1 MAALPLR
8 RWAMERKGEHSY
20 TRWMTPREETLA
32 ELLAIHSVF
41 YRPRKPFVLSS
52 GATSPFYFDCRRTTM
67 LPAAMPL
74 IGRLVFERIRGAV
87 DAVGGLTM
95 GADPI
100 ACAVA
105 YYSQSRGQPIAAFTV
120 RKEAKAHGMQRW
132 IEGAVAPKSR
142 VAIVEDVVTS
152 GESTLRAIARCRQE
166 ELRVERVV
174 VLVDR
179 EEGGMERIAAE
190 AGAAATSALFRRSEV
205 DAIWRRLHR
214 RGPVRASRRA

>member
-1 MAALPLR
+1 VFDRIQGAA
-8 RWAMERKGEHSY
+8 
-20 TRWMTPREETLA
+20 
-32 ELLAIHSVF
+32 
-41 YRPRKPFVLSS
+41 
-52 GATSPFYFDCRRTTM
+52 
-67 LPAAMPL
+67 
-74 IGRLVFERIRGAV
+74 

-105 YYSQSRGQPIAAFTV
+105 YYSQGRAHPIAAFTV

-142 VAIVEDVVTS
+142 VAVVEDVVTS
-152 GESTLRAIARCRQE
+152 GESTLRAIARCRE
-166 ELRVERVV
+166 EGLRVERVV

-179 EEGGMERIAAE
+179 EEGGMERIAADV
-190 AGAAATSALFRRSEV
+190 GAARASALFRRAEI
-205 DAIWRRLHR
+205 DAVWRRLHR

>member
-1 MAALPLR
+1 MN
-8 RWAMERKGEHSY
+8 S
-20 TRWMTPREETLA
+20 REETLA

-52 GATSPFYFDCRRTTM
+52 GKTSPFYFDCRRTTM

-74 IGRLVFERIRGAV
+74 IGRLVFDRIHGAAS
-87 DAVGGLTM
+87 AVGGLTM

-105 YYSQSRGQPIAAFTV
+105 YYSQGRAHPIAAFTV

-132 IEGAVAPKSR
+132 IEGAIAPRSR
-142 VAIVEDVVTS
+142 VAVVEDVVTS
-152 GESTLRAIARCRQE
+152 GESTLRAIARCRE
-166 ELRVERVV
+166 EGMRVERVV

-179 EEGGMERIAAE
+179 EEGGMDRIARE
-190 AGAAATSALFRRSEV
+190 MGAARASALFRRADI
-205 DAIWRRLHR
+205 DAVWRRLHR
-214 RGPVRASRRA
+214 RGPVRASRQA